1 MSPSCFGIEAVSAL
15 WLSRRSCP
23 YFRVVSASWLFR
35 PESPSCLWSVDMY
48 VIADF
53 AGSAKNKTVISNIL
67 QRKLA
72 FANRISAAKAQAL
85 SYSFFAAK
93 ID

>member
-15 WLSRRSCP
+15 WLSRRNCP

-48 VIADF
+48 VIADS
-53 AGSAKNKTVISNIL
+53 AGSAKK
-67 QRKLA
+67 Q
-72 FANRISAAKAQAL
+72 NRNLKHSTTQACIC
-85 SYSFFAAK
+85 K
-93 ID
+93 P

>member
-48 VIADF
+48 VIADS
-53 AGSAKNKTVISNIL
+53 AGSAKK
-67 QRKLA
+67 Q
-72 FANRISAAKAQAL
+72 NRNLKHSTTQACICKPYF
-85 SYSFFAAK
+85 SCEGSSFVVFLFCGY
-93 ID
+93 D